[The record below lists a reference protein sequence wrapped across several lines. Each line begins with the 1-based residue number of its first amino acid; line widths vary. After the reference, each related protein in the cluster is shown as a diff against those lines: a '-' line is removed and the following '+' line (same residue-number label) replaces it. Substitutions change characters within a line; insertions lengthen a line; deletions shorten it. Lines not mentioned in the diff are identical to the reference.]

1 MKLVIAGPRRE
12 KIAWRAMQEEQA
24 EKRKAIAREEA
35 RAWIPDFIWFHWVFG
50 ISNALK
56 TCEALGSLNSS
67 LQSSWIRIHNLCVSV
82 L

>member
-35 RAWIPDFIWFHWVFG
+35 RAWIPDFIWFHWV
-50 ISNALK
+50 
-56 TCEALGSLNSS
+56 LG
-67 LQSSWIRIHNLCVSV
+67 VSMC